1 MKKRAARPTGY
12 AKVSATLETPV
23 LQRIRERTTNVSGFL
38 NEAAKRQLYFDR
50 LRALDDELAAQG
62 VERDERL
69 YRNLKAWVREVEA
82 RRGRRGRAGAR

>member
-1 MKKRAARPTGY
+1 MKKRADRPTGY
-12 AKVSATLETPV
+12 AKVSATLEAPV

-50 LRALDDELAAQG
+50 LAELDDELQAQG

-69 YRNLKAWVREVEA
+69 YRNLRAWVRQVDQRRA
-82 RRGRRGRAGAR
+82 RRARARSR